1 MKFSEI
7 ANLPQEDKQVLKAI
21 FDLTVSASAAYAAI
35 QGSRYDNLK
44 RLSYGQ
50 LEHLITNTIDYDA
63 DFDGELN
70 VGELAELEDML

>member
-21 FDLTVSASAAYAAI
+21 FDLTVSTSAAYAAI

-44 RLSYGQ
+44 QLSYSQ